1 MSISPYNEFILVMPN
16 GDTKGFN
23 DLDLAK
29 ACINLYYED
38 KIKEYSEQEEYND
51 SKEMVGETRLNIC
64 QHLGVEEGECIVYD
78 LEDFLEKLREELV
91 FDEEKEEVISKLIKE
106 KIDINIYDFGLD
118 VILHDVKTIDM
129 IEPFGEI

>member
-1 MSISPYNEFILVMPN
+1 MNLSPFNEFILVMPD
-16 GDTKGFN
+16 GDVEGFN

-29 ACINLYYED
+29 ACINLYYEK

-91 FDEEKEEVISKLIKE
+91 FDEEKEEVISLLIKE
-106 KIDINIYDFGLD
+106 KIQINIYNFSLD
-118 VILHDVKTIDM
+118 AILHNVKTIDM
-129 IEPFGEI
+129 LEPFGEM

>member
-16 GDTKGFN
+16 GDVKGFN

-29 ACINLYYED
+29 ACINIYYEN

-64 QHLGVEEGECIVYD
+64 KHLGVEEGECIVYD
-78 LEDFLEKLREELV
+78 LEDFLEKLRNELV
-91 FDEEKEEVISKLIKE
+91 FDEEKEEVISKLLKE
-106 KIDINIYDFGLD
+106 KIDINIYNFGLD

-129 IEPFGEI
+129 IEAFGEM

>member
-16 GDTKGFN
+16 GDTNGFN
-23 DLDLAK
+23 DLELAK
-29 ACINLYYED
+29 ACINIYYEN

-64 QHLGVEEGECIVYD
+64 KHLGVEEGECIVYD
-78 LEDFLEKLREELV
+78 LEAFLEKLREELV
-91 FDEEKEEVISKLIKE
+91 FDEEKEEVISKLLKE
-106 KIDINIYDFGLD
+106 KIDMNIYDFGLD

-129 IEPFGEI
+129 IEPFGEM

>member
-1 MSISPYNEFILVMPN
+1 MSSPYNEFILVMPS
-16 GDTKGFN
+16 GDVKGFN
-23 DLDLAK
+23 DLELAK
-29 ACINLYYED
+29 ACINLYYEK

-51 SKEMVGETRLNIC
+51 SKEMIGETRLNIC

-78 LEDFLEKLREELV
+78 LEDFLEKLRQELV

-106 KIDINIYDFGLD
+106 KIDLNIFDFGLD

-129 IEPFGEI
+129 IEPFGEM

>member
-16 GDTKGFN
+16 GDTNGFN
-23 DLDLAK
+23 DLELAK
-29 ACINLYYED
+29 ACINIYYEN

-64 QHLGVEEGECIVYD
+64 KHLGVEEGECIVYD

-91 FDEEKEEVISKLIKE
+91 FDEEKEEVISKLLKE
-106 KIDINIYDFGLD
+106 KIDMNIYDFGLD

-129 IEPFGEI
+129 IEPFGEM

>member
-1 MSISPYNEFILVMPN
+1 MSISPYNEFILVMPD
-16 GDTKGFN
+16 GETKGFN

-29 ACINLYYED
+29 AHINLYYEN
-38 KIKEYSEQEEYND
+38 KIKEYSEEEEYND

-64 QHLGVEEGECIVYD
+64 QHLGVEEGECMVYD
-78 LEDFLEKLREELV
+78 LEDFLEKIREELV

-106 KIDINIYDFGLD
+106 KIDLNIYDFGLD

-129 IEPFGEI
+129 IEPFGEM

>member
-1 MSISPYNEFILVMPN
+1 MSISPYNEFILVMPD
-16 GDTKGFN
+16 GEIKGFN

-29 ACINLYYED
+29 AHINLYYEN
-38 KIKEYSEQEEYND
+38 KIKEYSEEEEYND

-64 QHLGVEEGECIVYD
+64 QHLGVEEGECMVYD
-78 LEDFLEKLREELV
+78 LEDFLEKIREELV

-106 KIDINIYDFGLD
+106 KIDLNIYDFGLD

-129 IEPFGEI
+129 IEPFGEM